1 MSVTAWKNCGTV
13 ANFDAGGTTWDND
26 DGTAISATRVQSND
40 NLFAAQLDSSIMGM
54 GQSQW
59 LHCTNFGFSSADI
72 PNGSLISGFE
82 VEVRQY
88 RTVSAEPIATTSLK
102 FIKANTLVGS
112 DIGTS
117 SDWATTEAAVVY
129 GGSSELGGGI
139 WLQGDVTSSQ
149 FGVGVKIVGQNTLL
163 LVGDIYSFF
172 IDQVRIRAY
181 YSFATS
187 QMAGILSVQGVS
199 SVTF

>member
-26 DGTAISATRVQSND
+26 DGTSISATRVESND

-72 PNGSLISGFE
+72 PNGALVDGFE
-82 VEVRQY
+82 VEVSQY
-88 RTVSAEPIATTSLK
+88 RTVSAEPIANTLIQ
-102 FIKANTLVGS
+102 FIKANVLVGVDVGS
-112 DIGTS
+112 TLDWGTS
-117 SDWATTEAAVVY
+117 ESAVVY
-129 GGSSELGGGI
+129 GGANQLGGDT
-139 WLQGDVTSSQ
+139 WTQSDVTSSS

-163 LVGDIYSFF
+163 LVSDIYSFF
-172 IDQVRIRAY
+172 IDQVRVRAY
-181 YSFATS
+181 YSFGQSKMT
-187 QMAGILSVQGVS
+187 GVLTVQGIS
-199 SVTF
+199 TVTF